1 MWIAAVFDASGS
13 PPSPAGEG
21 LSSEAGRGRVVLIV
35 DGDAG
40 VRELVTVAL
49 TGSGY
54 RVEGCANGRDA
65 MNHLRSHTDICVIL
79 LDLMLPAMAAAQ
91 FRAAQLRDRSL
102 AWIPVIAIS
111 GSLDA
116 MPDAERLGARALVR
130 KPIDLDQLKETLHQV
145 GFLHTRHHTKERRSP
160 D

>member
-1 MWIAAVFDASGS
+1 VFDRSGT
-13 PPSPAGEG
+13 PPAPTEERSALDATPARE
-21 LSSEAGRGRVVLIV
+21 RTILIV
-35 DGDAG
+35 DDDAE
-40 VRELVTVAL
+40 VREMVTVAL
-49 TGSGY
+49 TGNGY

-79 LDLMLPAMAAAQ
+79 LDLMLPVMAAAQ

-111 GSLDA
+111 GALDA
-116 MPDAERLGARALVR
+116 VPESERLGARALVR

-145 GFLHTRHHTKERRSP
+145 GFLHTRLEAKEQRSS